1 MPDQNNKGGNHE
13 FCGQCTV
20 CKIILSHQNKQ
31 LNNCTC
37 GNPPRGAHWE
47 SCASLCTKSN
57 YEEKCYSCGG
67 KGTYSQMH
75 GVHGAEDFG
84 GDGFDE
90 KPSIHNYPCK
100 ACNGTGLKPK
110 SNYEGKEKCKNCD
123 RENHGDFACREY
135 VKKCCISDSLTP
147 QENDWKEK
155 FYTEFKSLLYE
166 YPNTYEQI
174 LSFIESLLAL
184 CEQEAYERG
193 LSKLGI
199 EMGKKILAVDD
210 ARASRDKEWK
220 RAIEEIKKIYETL
233 NIGEDRTG
241 IANAK
246 LSVLSNLLAKM
257 SLSPEEK
264 K

>member
-1 MPDQNNKGGNHE
+1 MPDPNNKGGNHE

-57 YEEKCYSCGG
+57 YEGEEKCGIC
-67 KGTYSQMH
+67 K
-75 GVHGAEDFG
+75 
-84 GDGFDE
+84 
-90 KPSIHNYPCK
+90 HNTPCPHSRLD
-100 ACNGTGLKPK
+100 NIM
-110 SNYEGKEKCKNCD
+110 S
-123 RENHGDFACREY
+123 
-135 VKKCCISDSLTP
+135 SLPP

-174 LSFIESLLAL
+174 LSFIKSLLAL
-184 CEQEAYERG
+184 REQEAYERG

-210 ARASRDKEWK
+210 ARVSRDLEWK
-220 RAIEEIKKIYETL
+220 RAIEEKLLKSDFVE
-233 NIGEDRTG
+233 
-241 IANAK
+241 IAGL
-246 LSVLSNLLAKM
+246 LSEIITKM
-257 SLSPEEK
+257 SLSPEEEK
-264 K
+264 

>member
-57 YEEKCYSCGG
+57 YE
-67 KGTYSQMH
+67 
-75 GVHGAEDFG
+75 
-84 GDGFDE
+84 GDGE
-90 KPSIHNYPCK
+90 KHKGVCDPVCDGK
-100 ACNGTGLKPK
+100 TGC
-110 SNYEGKEKCKNCD
+110 YEGEEKCKNCD

-135 VKKCCISDSLTP
+135 VKKCCISDSLPP

-155 FYTEFKSLLYE
+155 FYTEFKSLSYE

-174 LSFIESLLAL
+174 LSFIKSLLAL
-184 CEQEAYERG
+184 REHEAYERG
-193 LSKLGI
+193 HEDTIKHLKIYGFGESEMTEKIKL
-199 EMGKKILAVDD
+199 
-210 ARASRDKEWK
+210 ARVSRDQKWK
-220 RAIEEIKKIYETL
+220 RAISDRIKHKFNGY
-233 NIGEDRTG
+233 GG
-241 IANAK
+241 K
-246 LSVLSNLLAKM
+246 LGFTQSDLLDLM
-257 SLSPEEK
+257 SLSPEEEK
-264 K
+264 